1 MSEKLAQPA
10 PSYRAALY
18 HLIETW
24 QWQPSTSHVFEK
36 DHAIDSKGEDCEGC
50 GKGKGK
56 EELIFLLY
64 AKKLNDL

>member
-24 QWQPSTSHVFEK
+24 QWQPSTSHVFEQ
-36 DHAIDSKGEDCEGC
+36 DHAIDSRQGEVLETGGDGQ
-50 GKGKGK
+50 G

>member
-36 DHAIDSKGEDCEGC
+36 DHGIDSKGEDGEGC
-50 GKGKGK
+50 EKE